1 MSVLEKPDKFVKLIN
16 VLNIQNDIE
25 RPHYDFLIGGHNFSL
40 VMQENIDSEE
50 YRKGLVQALE
60 DAFQKNPAMKEFIEN
75 KDKNEDLI
83 RVDIDGYRKVRD
95 FLVEVQNEFNI
106 KEIDKAIFD
115 KYGACTNLVEV
126 TDVSLERD
134 TVRLRLN
141 FIDDRNKYEIQHG
154 VLASIPI
161 DNIYVQGEQNK
172 RQAMAEYLE
181 VFMEEYAKNSI
192 LQSEVQKFQKKAFLE
207 YMETFDLMA
216 DTTLMAKVRDFNTE
230 VSSRAPGIIRAR
242 KYEISQRV
250 KHIQGV
256 REALI
261 EEIHNTV
268 AEQKKQ
274 ENRFFGLGKYYD
286 KIFNKKVCEERKERC
301 EELQQ
306 KVDLCEKEE
315 KLALLPSKNL
325 LRFVEEINM
334 AYDKEIDLLT
344 RSEPNSKNLTK
355 EEKRNLVLKY
365 KKEKIASVEVE
376 R

>member
-1 MSVLEKPDKFVKLIN
+1 MSVLEKPDNFVKLIN

-25 RPHYDFLIGGHNFSL
+25 RPHYDFLIGGYNFSL
-40 VMQENIDSEE
+40 IMQENIDSEE

-60 DAFQKNPAMKEFIEN
+60 DAFQKNPAMKEFIES
-75 KDKNEDLI
+75 KDKDEDLI

-141 FIDDRNKYEIQHG
+141 FMDDRNKYEIQHG

-161 DNIYVQGEQNK
+161 DNIYVQGEQNE

-216 DTTLMAKVRDFNTE
+216 DSTLMAKVRDFNIE

-242 KYEISQRV
+242 KYEVSQRV
-250 KHIQGV
+250 KYIQGV

-286 KIFNKKVCEERKERC
+286 KIFNKKACEERKERC

-306 KVDLCEKEE
+306 KVSLCEKEE

-325 LRFVEEINM
+325 LRFAEEINM

-365 KKEKIASVEVE
+365 KKEKVTSVEVE

>member
-1 MSVLEKPDKFVKLIN
+1 MSVLEKPDNFVKLIN

-40 VMQENIDSEE
+40 IMQENIDSEE

-60 DAFQKNPAMKEFIEN
+60 DAFQKNPAMKEFIES
-75 KDKNEDLI
+75 KDKDEDLI

-106 KEIDKAIFD
+106 KEIDKAIFN

-141 FIDDRNKYEIQHG
+141 FIDDKNKYEIQHG

-161 DNIYVQGEQNK
+161 DNIYVKGEQNE

-181 VFMEEYAKNSI
+181 VFMEEYAKNGI

-216 DTTLMAKVRDFNTE
+216 DTTLIAKVRDFNTE

-242 KYEISQRV
+242 KYEVLQRV

-286 KIFNKKVCEERKERC
+286 KIFNKKASEERKERC

-306 KVDLCEKEE
+306 KVGLCEKEE

-325 LRFVEEINM
+325 LRFIEEINM

-355 EEKRNLVLKY
+355 EEKKNLVLKY
-365 KKEKIASVEVE
+365 KKEKAASIEVE

>member
-1 MSVLEKPDKFVKLIN
+1 MSVLEKPDNFVKLIN

-40 VMQENIDSEE
+40 IMQENIDSEE

-60 DAFQKNPAMKEFIEN
+60 DAFQKNPAMREFIESKN
-75 KDKNEDLI
+75 KNEDLI

-172 RQAMAEYLE
+172 QQAMAEYLE

-216 DTTLMAKVRDFNTE
+216 DTTLMAKVRDFNIE

-242 KYEISQRV
+242 KYEVSQRV

-286 KIFNKKVCEERKERC
+286 KIFNKKACEERKERC

-306 KVDLCEKEE
+306 KVGLCEKEE

-325 LRFVEEINM
+325 LRFVEEINT

-365 KKEKIASVEVE
+365 KKEKATSIEVE

>member
-50 YRKGLVQALE
+50 YRKRLVQALE
-60 DAFQKNPAMKEFIEN
+60 DAFQKNPAMKEFIES

-141 FIDDRNKYEIQHG
+141 FMDDRNKYEIQHG

-172 RQAMAEYLE
+172 QQAMAEYLE
-181 VFMEEYAKNSI
+181 VFMEEYTKNSV

-216 DTTLMAKVRDFNTE
+216 DLTLMAKVRDFNIE

-242 KYEISQRV
+242 KYEVSQRV

-286 KIFNKKVCEERKERC
+286 KIFNKKACEERKERC

-306 KVDLCEKEE
+306 KVGLCEKEE

-365 KKEKIASVEVE
+365 KKEKATSVEVE

>member
-1 MSVLEKPDKFVKLIN
+1 MSVLEKPDNFVKLIN

-60 DAFQKNPAMKEFIEN
+60 DAFQKNPAMKEFIES

-172 RQAMAEYLE
+172 QQAMAEYLE
-181 VFMEEYAKNSI
+181 VFMEEYEKNSI

-216 DTTLMAKVRDFNTE
+216 DSTLMAKVRDFDIE

-242 KYEISQRV
+242 KYEVSQRV

-286 KIFNKKVCEERKERC
+286 KIFNKKACEERKERC

-306 KVDLCEKEE
+306 KVGLCEKEE

-365 KKEKIASVEVE
+365 KKEKTASVEVE